1 LSSNHGIVSK
11 EQRILVSV
19 DWSKAPK
26 GAGEGEVQI
35 KGAGQTISVKVK
47 ALNPVTPAKAT
58 LKGFVEADGYVAMEA
73 EHYTHKVD
81 TGSSHWEKITDYGRT
96 LSSMILTP
104 VTAESVTPPQNSPC
118 LQYQMYLYDSGTVEV
133 EAIVAPSL
141 NFVPGRGLRYAIS
154 FDDQPPQV
162 VDILAQNS
170 LKDWEESVK
179 DSVRISKSTHT
190 LDKPGNHT
198 LKFWMVDT
206 GVVLQKLVVDI
217 GGVKPSYLGP
227 PESYRNSH
235 PVVSRR

>member
-1 LSSNHGIVSK
+1 
-11 EQRILVSV
+11 
-19 DWSKAPK
+19 
-26 GAGEGEVQI
+26 
-35 KGAGQTISVKVK
+35 
-47 ALNPVTPAKAT
+47 
-58 LKGFVEADGYVAMEA
+58 MEA

-81 TGSSHWEKITDYGRT
+81 AGSIHWEKIADYGRT
-96 LSSMILTP
+96 LSSMIQTP
-104 VTAESVTPPQNSPC
+104 GTAESVTPPQNSPC
-118 LQYQMYLYDSGTVEV
+118 LEYQMYLYDSGAVEV

-179 DSVRISKSTHT
+179 DSVRISKSTHI

-198 LKFWMVDT
+198 LKFWMVDP
-206 GVVLQKLVVDI
+206 GVVLQKLVVDL

-235 PVVSRR
+235 PVISRR